1 MTQVKDFSN
10 QSIRFWVDMRATGAG
25 HVPKRP
31 DNYAGCEVIMRK
43 LVAFFGTA
51 LVLASCA
58 TKIDYVFQPPASD
71 EPETRIQ
78 FIQYRNV
85 YSWHG
90 ESDRL
95 LYVQSRDRQWYRVD
109 LFSPCIGLE
118 YALGVK
124 LLASDSA
131 GTFDRFSSIAIRG
144 QRCKVE
150 SVKKVAPPVKTST
163 PRSARS

>member
-1 MTQVKDFSN
+1 MR
-10 QSIRFWVDMRATGAG
+10 RFVLAVCA
-25 HVPKRP
+25 VIAL
-31 DNYAGCEVIMRK
+31 AGCAGR
-43 LVAFFGTA
+43 T
-51 LVLASCA
+51 
-58 TKIDYVFQPPASD
+58 DYVFQPPAAD
-71 EPETRIQ
+71 EPESRIQ

-85 YSWHG
+85 YSWHS

-118 YALGVK
+118 YSLGVR
-124 LLASDSA
+124 LLPSDGA

-163 PRSARS
+163 PKSARS